1 MNKNSSARRH
11 WRNSPPKASDYV
23 KWSLRWGD
31 KYDFLVEQDEKNQ
44 GKPDWKTPS
53 AITDRPELEFHE
65 ELYLKDFYTLSS
77 SRQSG
82 MGLGAI
88 PVSEIL
94 KFCEHFEIPDSDDFL
109 YVIQK
114 IDNAYL
120 EFHRDKQE
128 QEKPKDDGGKSKAVA
143 ALAAKGKGRK

>member
-1 MNKNSSARRH
+1 M
-11 WRNSPPKASDYV
+11 
-23 KWSLRWGD
+23 
-31 KYDFLVEQDEKNQ
+31 
-44 GKPDWKTPS
+44 
-53 AITDRPELEFHE
+53 
-65 ELYLKDFYTLSS
+65 YLKDFYTLSS

-94 KFCEHFEIPDSDDFL
+94 KFCEHFNIPDSDDFL

-120 EFHRDKQE
+120 EFHREKQE
-128 QEKPKDDGGKSKAVA
+128 QDKPKDDGGKSKAVA
-143 ALAAKGKGRK
+143 ALAAKGKGKK

>member
-1 MNKNSSARRH
+1 
-11 WRNSPPKASDYV
+11 
-23 KWSLRWGD
+23 
-31 KYDFLVEQDEKNQ
+31 
-44 GKPDWKTPS
+44 
-53 AITDRPELEFHE
+53 
-65 ELYLKDFYTLSS
+65 
-77 SRQSG
+77 

-143 ALAAKGKGRK
+143 ALAATGKGRK